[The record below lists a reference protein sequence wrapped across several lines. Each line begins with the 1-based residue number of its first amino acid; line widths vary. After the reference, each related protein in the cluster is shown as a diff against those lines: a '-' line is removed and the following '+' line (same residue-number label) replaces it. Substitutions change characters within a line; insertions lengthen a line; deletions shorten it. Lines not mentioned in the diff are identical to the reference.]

1 MKSRLKFLGL
11 ALFQHKRLL
20 RRMPELL
27 RMIKAIISKQYK
39 PSVKNVLLPAIAL
52 VYIISPIDILPD
64 FIPAIGVVDDM
75 GILALVL
82 PLLMKELNQFSEWEA
97 NKKMIKTIVIEN

>member
-11 ALFQHKRLL
+11 ALFQNKGLL

-27 RMIKAIISKQYK
+27 RMIKATISKQYK

-64 FIPAIGVVDDM
+64 FIPAIGVMDDL

-82 PLLMKELNQFSEWEA
+82 PLLMKELNQFSEWETK
-97 NKKMIKTIVIEN
+97 KKMVKTIEIN

>member
-11 ALFQHKRLL
+11 ALFQNKGLL

-39 PSVKNVLLPAIAL
+39 PSVKNVLLPAL

-64 FIPAIGVVDDM
+64 FIPAIGVVDDL